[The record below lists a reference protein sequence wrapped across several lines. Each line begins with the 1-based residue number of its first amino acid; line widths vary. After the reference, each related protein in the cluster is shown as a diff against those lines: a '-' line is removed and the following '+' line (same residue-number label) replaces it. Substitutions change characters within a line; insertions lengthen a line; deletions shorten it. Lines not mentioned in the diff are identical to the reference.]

1 MPTTSEP
8 KRWTTTEFL
17 DGILGDG
24 SAREFYERLKV
35 AVKTFERE
43 VWFAGLQACV
53 EVESKAGMADTKTV
67 WDHLLGEDLVEMLT
81 FVTAAR
87 VMITLQRRGVFL
99 SVVVAEHGTE
109 STMGIQGLHA
119 TEAEAMELLQIAQAQ
134 WKAGRRPTGSSSVSL
149 F

>member
-24 SAREFYERLKV
+24 SAREFYERLKI
-35 AVKTFERE
+35 AVKAFERE
-43 VWFAGLQACV
+43 VWLDGLQACV
-53 EVESKAGMADTKTV
+53 DAESKRGMSSCRTI
-67 WDHLLGEDLVEMLT
+67 WEHLLGEEPVEMLT
-81 FVTAAR
+81 YTIAAR

-119 TEAEAMELLQIAQAQ
+119 TEAEAIELLQVAQAQ
-134 WKAGRRPTGSSSVSL
+134 WKAGRRPTGSSSVRMY
-149 F
+149 